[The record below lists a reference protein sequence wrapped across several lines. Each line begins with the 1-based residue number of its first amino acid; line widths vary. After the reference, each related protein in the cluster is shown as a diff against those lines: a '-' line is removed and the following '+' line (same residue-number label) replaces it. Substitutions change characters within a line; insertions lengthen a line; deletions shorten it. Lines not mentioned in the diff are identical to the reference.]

1 MSISPPTSCLM
12 VRGVS
17 ADMLRLVFSKS
28 DAAHHGQISPLWSCV
43 SKRHFSRSLVICSEN
58 IANLNSADMF
68 GSSSKRDVCV
78 QFFCFV
84 FDCTVINYNIYIL
97 TQAFRV

>member
-28 DAAHHGQISPLWSCV
+28 DAAHHGQISPLWSRV

-68 GSSSKRDVCV
+68 GKRDVCV
-78 QFFCFV
+78 QFLCFV